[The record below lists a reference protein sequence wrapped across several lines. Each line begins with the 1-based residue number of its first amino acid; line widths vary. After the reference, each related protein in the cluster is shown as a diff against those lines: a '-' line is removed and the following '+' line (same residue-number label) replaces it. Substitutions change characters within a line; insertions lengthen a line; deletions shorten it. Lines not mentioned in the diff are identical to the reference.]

1 MSRERIMAV
10 IGEGGRTF
18 QIAKRVGI
26 STTKARY
33 YLRTLENAG
42 RVRRDDRYSSEND
55 IYWRP
60 VQPTPPWFKPLME
73 TFERVGHAKAPSP
86 VSPNGEVRS

>member
-33 YLRTLENAG
+33 YLRTLEDAR
-42 RVRRDDRYSSEND
+42 RVYRDARLTYEND

-60 VQPTPPWFKPLME
+60 SQADTLKE
-73 TFERVGHAKAPSP
+73 SGRD
-86 VSPNGEVRS
+86 